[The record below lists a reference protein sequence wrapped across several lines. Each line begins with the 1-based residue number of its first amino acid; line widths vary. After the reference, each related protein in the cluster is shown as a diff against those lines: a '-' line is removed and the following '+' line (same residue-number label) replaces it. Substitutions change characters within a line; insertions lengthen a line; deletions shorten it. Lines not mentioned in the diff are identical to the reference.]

1 MMTESNNKNFTII
14 MFYTLVR
21 KDLLLEFRTKEIIV
35 PMFTFGLAII
45 LIFSLSFNASQEI
58 NHTFSPGLLWIIILF
73 VSSLGLHRMFVLE
86 KEFDAFTLNLA
97 APIDRGTIFIS
108 KVVSGTIL
116 LLIAEIMIIPPFVVF
131 MNLSI
136 PSNWPIMML
145 ILIIG
150 DLGIM
155 SIGAIISGL
164 SMRAKLSE
172 ILFPILFFPLVSPHL
187 IACVKAT
194 NYWFKG
200 IPFINWQSWV
210 YLIITFFIIFF
221 LVGFMIFDF
230 IAEE

>member
-1 MMTESNNKNFTII
+1 

-21 KDLLLEFRTKEIIV
+21 KDLLLELRTKEIII
-35 PMFTFGLAII
+35 PMFAFGLVII

-73 VSSLGLHRMFVLE
+73 ISSLGLHRMFVLE

-97 APIDRGTIFIS
+97 APIDRGVIFLS
-108 KVVSGTIL
+108 KVVSGTII
-116 LLIAEIMIIPPFVVF
+116 LLIAEILIIPPFVIF
-131 MNLSI
+131 LNLSI
-136 PSNWPIMML
+136 PSNWPIMIL

-155 SIGAIISGL
+155 SIGAIITGL

-172 ILFPILFFPLVSPHL
+172 ILFPILFFPLVSPHV

-194 NYWFKG
+194 NYWFKE
-200 IPFINWQSWV
+200 IPFFNWQSWI
-210 YLIITFFIIFF
+210 YLMITFFIIFF

-230 IAEE
+230 ITEE

>member
-1 MMTESNNKNFTII
+1 
-14 MFYTLVR
+14 MFA
-21 KDLLLEFRTKEIIV
+21 
-35 PMFTFGLAII
+35 FGLVII

-73 VSSLGLHRMFVLE
+73 ISSLGLHRMFVLE

-97 APIDRGTIFIS
+97 APIDRGVIFLS
-108 KVVSGTIL
+108 KVVSGTII
-116 LLIAEIMIIPPFVVF
+116 LLIAEILIIPPFVIF
-131 MNLSI
+131 LNLSI
-136 PSNWPIMML
+136 PSNWSIMIL

-172 ILFPILFFPLVSPHL
+172 ILFPILFFPLVSPHV

-194 NYWFKG
+194 NYWFKE
-200 IPFINWQSWV
+200 IPFFNWQSWI
-210 YLIITFFIIFF
+210 YLMITFFIIFF

-230 IAEE
+230 ITEE

>member
-1 MMTESNNKNFTII
+1 

-21 KDLLLEFRTKEIIV
+21 KDLLLEFRTKEIII

-187 IACVKAT
+187 ISCVKAT

>member
-1 MMTESNNKNFTII
+1 

-21 KDLLLEFRTKEIIV
+21 KDLLLELRTKEIII
-35 PMFTFGLAII
+35 PMFTFGLVII

>member
-1 MMTESNNKNFTII
+1 

-21 KDLLLEFRTKEIIV
+21 KDLLLEFRTKEIII

-45 LIFSLSFNASQEI
+45 LIFSLSLNASQEI

>member
-1 MMTESNNKNFTII
+1 

-21 KDLLLEFRTKEIIV
+21 KDLLLEFRTKEIII

>member
-1 MMTESNNKNFTII
+1 

-21 KDLLLEFRTKEIIV
+21 KDLLLELRTKEIII

>member
-1 MMTESNNKNFTII
+1 

-21 KDLLLEFRTKEIIV
+21 KDLLLELRTKEIII
-35 PMFTFGLAII
+35 PMFAFGLVII

-73 VSSLGLHRMFVLE
+73 ISSLGLHRMFVLE

-97 APIDRGTIFIS
+97 APIDRGVIFLS
-108 KVVSGTIL
+108 KVVSGTII
-116 LLIAEIMIIPPFVVF
+116 LLIAEILIIPPFVIF
-131 MNLSI
+131 LNLSI
-136 PSNWPIMML
+136 PNNWSIMIL

-172 ILFPILFFPLVSPHL
+172 ILFPILFFPLVSPHV

-194 NYWFKG
+194 NYWFKE
-200 IPFINWQSWV
+200 IPFFNWQSWI
-210 YLIITFFIIFF
+210 YLMITFFIIFF

-230 IAEE
+230 ITEE

>member
-1 MMTESNNKNFTII
+1 

-21 KDLLLEFRTKEIIV
+21 KDLLLELRTKEIII
-35 PMFTFGLAII
+35 PMFAFGLVII

-73 VSSLGLHRMFVLE
+73 ISSLGLHRMFVLE

-97 APIDRGTIFIS
+97 APIDRGVIFLS
-108 KVVSGTIL
+108 KVVSGTII
-116 LLIAEIMIIPPFVVF
+116 LLIAEILIIPPFVIF
-131 MNLSI
+131 LNLSI
-136 PSNWPIMML
+136 PSNWPIMIF

-172 ILFPILFFPLVSPHL
+172 ILFPILFFPLVSPHV

-194 NYWFKG
+194 NYWFKE
-200 IPFINWQSWV
+200 IPFFNWQSWI
-210 YLIITFFIIFF
+210 YLMITFFIIFF

-230 IAEE
+230 ITEE

>member
-1 MMTESNNKNFTII
+1 

-21 KDLLLEFRTKEIIV
+21 KDLLLEFRTKEIII

-210 YLIITFFIIFF
+210 YLIITFFIIFL

>member
-1 MMTESNNKNFTII
+1 

-21 KDLLLEFRTKEIIV
+21 KDLLLEFRTKEIII

-131 MNLSI
+131 MNISI

-155 SIGAIISGL
+155 SIGAIVSGL

-200 IPFINWQSWV
+200 VPFINWQSWV

>member
-1 MMTESNNKNFTII
+1 
-14 MFYTLVR
+14 MFYALVR
-21 KDLLLEFRTKEIIV
+21 KDLLLELRTREIII
-35 PMFTFGLAII
+35 PMFSFGLVII

-73 VSSLGLHRMFVLE
+73 ISSLGLHRMFVLE

-97 APIDRGTIFIS
+97 APIDRGVIFLS
-108 KVVSGTIL
+108 KVISGTII
-116 LLIAEIMIIPPFVVF
+116 LLIAEILIIPPFVIF
-131 MNLSI
+131 LNLSI
-136 PSNWPIMML
+136 PSNWPIMIL

-172 ILFPILFFPLVSPHL
+172 ILFPILFFPLVSPHV

-194 NYWFKG
+194 NYWFKE
-200 IPFINWQSWV
+200 IPFFNWQSWI
-210 YLIITFFIIFF
+210 YLMITFFIIFF

-230 IAEE
+230 ITEE

>member
-1 MMTESNNKNFTII
+1 

-21 KDLLLEFRTKEIIV
+21 KDLLLEFRTKEIII
-35 PMFTFGLAII
+35 PMFTFGLASI

>member
-1 MMTESNNKNFTII
+1 

-21 KDLLLEFRTKEIIV
+21 KDLLLEFRTKEIII

-155 SIGAIISGL
+155 SIGAIVSGL

>member
-1 MMTESNNKNFTII
+1 

-21 KDLLLEFRTKEIIV
+21 KDLLLELRTKEIII
-35 PMFTFGLAII
+35 PMFAFGLVII

-73 VSSLGLHRMFVLE
+73 ISSLGLHRMFVLE

-97 APIDRGTIFIS
+97 APIDRGVIFLS
-108 KVVSGTIL
+108 KVVSGTII
-116 LLIAEIMIIPPFVVF
+116 LLIAEILIIPPFVIF
-131 MNLSI
+131 LNLSI
-136 PSNWPIMML
+136 PSNWLIMIL

-155 SIGAIISGL
+155 SIVAIISGL

-172 ILFPILFFPLVSPHL
+172 ILFPILFFPLVSPHV

-194 NYWFKG
+194 NYWFKE
-200 IPFINWQSWV
+200 IPFFNWQSWI
-210 YLIITFFIIFF
+210 YLMITFFIIFF

-230 IAEE
+230 ITEE

>member
-1 MMTESNNKNFTII
+1 

-21 KDLLLEFRTKEIIV
+21 KDLLLEFRTKEIII
-35 PMFTFGLAII
+35 PMFTFGFAII

>member
-1 MMTESNNKNFTII
+1 
-14 MFYTLVR
+14 MFA
-21 KDLLLEFRTKEIIV
+21 
-35 PMFTFGLAII
+35 FGLVII

-73 VSSLGLHRMFVLE
+73 ISSLGLHRMFVLE

-97 APIDRGTIFIS
+97 APIDRGVIFLS
-108 KVVSGTIL
+108 KVVSGTII
-116 LLIAEIMIIPPFVVF
+116 LLIAEILIIPPFVIF
-131 MNLSI
+131 LNLSI
-136 PSNWPIMML
+136 PSNWPIMIL

-172 ILFPILFFPLVSPHL
+172 ILFPILFFPLVSPHV

-194 NYWFKG
+194 NYWFKE
-200 IPFINWQSWV
+200 IPFFNWQSWI
-210 YLIITFFIIFF
+210 YLMITFFIIFF

-230 IAEE
+230 ITEE

>member
-1 MMTESNNKNFTII
+1 

-21 KDLLLEFRTKEIIV
+21 KDLLLEFRTKEIII

-73 VSSLGLHRMFVLE
+73 VSALGLHRMFVLE

>member
-1 MMTESNNKNFTII
+1 

-21 KDLLLEFRTKEIIV
+21 KDLLLEFRTKEIII

-136 PSNWPIMML
+136 PSNWSIMML

-200 IPFINWQSWV
+200 IPFINWQYCV

-221 LVGFMIFDF
+221 LVVFMIFDF

>member
-1 MMTESNNKNFTII
+1 

-21 KDLLLEFRTKEIIV
+21 KDLLLEFRTKEIII

-155 SIGAIISGL
+155 SIGAIVSGL

-172 ILFPILFFPLVSPHL
+172 ILFPILFFPLVTPHL

>member
-1 MMTESNNKNFTII
+1 

-21 KDLLLEFRTKEIIV
+21 KDLLLEFRTKEIII

-230 IAEE
+230 IVEE

>member
-1 MMTESNNKNFTII
+1 

-21 KDLLLEFRTKEIIV
+21 KDLLLEFRTKEIII

-155 SIGAIISGL
+155 SIGAIVSGL

-172 ILFPILFFPLVSPHL
+172 ILFPILFFPLVSPNL

-200 IPFINWQSWV
+200 VPFINWQSWV
-210 YLIITFFIIFF
+210 YLIITFFIIFI

>member
-1 MMTESNNKNFTII
+1 
-14 MFYTLVR
+14 
-21 KDLLLEFRTKEIIV
+21 
-35 PMFTFGLAII
+35 
-45 LIFSLSFNASQEI
+45 
-58 NHTFSPGLLWIIILF
+58 
-73 VSSLGLHRMFVLE
+73 MFVLE

>member
-1 MMTESNNKNFTII
+1 

-21 KDLLLEFRTKEIIV
+21 KDLLLEFRTKEIII

-108 KVVSGTIL
+108 KVVSGTML

>member
-1 MMTESNNKNFTII
+1 

-21 KDLLLEFRTKEIIV
+21 KDLPLEFRTKEIII

>member
-1 MMTESNNKNFTII
+1 ML
-14 MFYTLVR
+14 YTLVR
-21 KDLLLEFRTKEIIV
+21 KDLLLELRTKEIII
-35 PMFTFGLAII
+35 PMFTFGLVII

-73 VSSLGLHRMFVLE
+73 ISSLGLHRMFVLE

-97 APIDRGTIFIS
+97 APIDRGVIFLS
-108 KVVSGTIL
+108 KVVSGTII
-116 LLIAEIMIIPPFVVF
+116 LLIAEILIIPPFVIF
-131 MNLSI
+131 LNLSI
-136 PSNWPIMML
+136 PSNWPIMIL

-172 ILFPILFFPLVSPHL
+172 ILFPILFFPLVSPHV

-194 NYWFKG
+194 NYWFKE
-200 IPFINWQSWV
+200 IPFFNWQSWI
-210 YLIITFFIIFF
+210 YLMITFFIIFF

-230 IAEE
+230 ITEE

>member
-1 MMTESNNKNFTII
+1 

-21 KDLLLEFRTKEIIV
+21 KDLLLEFRTKEIII

-86 KEFDAFTLNLA
+86 KEFYAFTLNLA